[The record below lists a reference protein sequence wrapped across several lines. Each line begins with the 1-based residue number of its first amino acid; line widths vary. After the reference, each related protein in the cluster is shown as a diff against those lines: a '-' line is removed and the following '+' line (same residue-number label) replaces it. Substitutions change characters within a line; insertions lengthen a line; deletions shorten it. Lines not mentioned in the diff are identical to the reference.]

1 MDASDAPPTH
11 GRPTD
16 LDLQIL
22 DLLREDAKSAGRLA
36 EVLTHEGERVD
47 PEAVRLRLRAL
58 ARRGLVVV
66 GSPANPRADAGVGGS
81 ARADLWEITE
91 EGRALA
97 ESQAGVARAPYER
110 DVGGEGGG
118 RAAGFWVLVAIAT
131 LTVACAAYSLLTA
144 TGVLGALRAVW
155 GLRRP
160 RTGQV
165 PRINLLRNENRC
177 IKGGGTI
184 PTVSELNGRADAK
197 YPAGTIFGTHGDVRT
212 VGLRQHGRLEAVPGD
227 RSQGY

>member
-1 MDASDAPPTH
+1 MDASDAPPAYD
-11 GRPTD
+11 RPTD

-22 DLLREDAKSAGRLA
+22 DLLREDAKSARRLA
-36 EVLTHEGERVD
+36 QVLTHGGERVN

-91 EGRALA
+91 EGRSLA
-97 ESQAGVARAPYER
+97 ESQAEAARPPYE
-110 DVGGEGGG
+110 

-144 TGVLGALRAVW
+144 TGVLGALRV
-155 GLRRP
+155 
-160 RTGQV
+160 V
-165 PRINLLRNENRC
+165 
-177 IKGGGTI
+177 
-184 PTVSELNGRADAK
+184 
-197 YPAGTIFGTHGDVRT
+197 
-212 VGLRQHGRLEAVPGD
+212 
-227 RSQGY
+227 

>member
-1 MDASDAPPTH
+1 MSVLDVVGQFLFELVVGHACLLLSGLALSAPEPGRVSYGYQECRTRGPHPKTWCQRCPAH

-81 ARADLWEITE
+81 ARADMWEITE

-97 ESQAGVARAPYER
+97 ESQAGV
-110 DVGGEGGG
+110 
-118 RAAGFWVLVAIAT
+118 
-131 LTVACAAYSLLTA
+131 
-144 TGVLGALRAVW
+144 
-155 GLRRP
+155 
-160 RTGQV
+160 
-165 PRINLLRNENRC
+165 
-177 IKGGGTI
+177 
-184 PTVSELNGRADAK
+184 
-197 YPAGTIFGTHGDVRT
+197 
-212 VGLRQHGRLEAVPGD
+212 
-227 RSQGY
+227 

>member
-58 ARRGLVVV
+58 ARRGLVV

-97 ESQAGVARAPYER
+97 ESQAGWRGPPTSATSAERA
-110 DVGGEGGG
+110 
-118 RAAGFWVLVAIAT
+118 
-131 LTVACAAYSLLTA
+131 
-144 TGVLGALRAVW
+144 GA
-155 GLRRP
+155 P
-160 RTGQV
+160 
-165 PRINLLRNENRC
+165 
-177 IKGGGTI
+177 
-184 PTVSELNGRADAK
+184 
-197 YPAGTIFGTHGDVRT
+197 
-212 VGLRQHGRLEAVPGD
+212 
-227 RSQGY
+227 

>member
-1 MDASDAPPTH
+1 MDASDAPPAH
-11 GRPTD
+11 GRPTA

-22 DLLREDAKSAGRLA
+22 NLLREDAKSAGRLA

-97 ESQAGVARAPYER
+97 ESQAGVARPPLRAR
-110 DVGGEGGG
+110 RRRRG
-118 RAAGFWVLVAIAT
+118 RARRR
-131 LTVACAAYSLLTA
+131 
-144 TGVLGALRAVW
+144 VLGARGHSDTHGGVRRTR

-160 RTGQV
+160 ASWGRLGRCGAFEDPVQAKFRESTFS
-165 PRINLLRNENRC
+165 ENR
-177 IKGGGTI
+177 
-184 PTVSELNGRADAK
+184 
-197 YPAGTIFGTHGDVRT
+197 
-212 VGLRQHGRLEAVPGD
+212 
-227 RSQGY
+227 